1 MDYCVHFESFRMWF
15 FQHVKRFKTFKTQF
29 ISVSIFIS
37 IIKLAYYRRKWVYLY
52 NIIFSFILP
61 LTHEDLWSPS
71 FPLLDA
77 RTPLSMRFLRVDNIV
92 IYTFFS
98 FQFASIS
105 RTVILLSLYPRSKL
119 DFQVSKNASISYLFS
134 WSHSWIAKT
143 FQGIFSKPTMFPLHG
158 MHLERLG
165 IHCHQK
171 AKFLFYIGCFKSQL
185 YFPMFSNGIM
195 DIFRQ
200 VSLFHLYFIKGRN
213 GQANSQSHNGINL
226 EPECSFT

>member
-1 MDYCVHFESFRMWF
+1 MEYCVHFESFRRWF
-15 FQHVKRFKTFKTQF
+15 FQHVKRFKTFRTQF
-29 ISVSIFIS
+29 ISVSVFIS
-37 IIKLAYYRRKWVYLY
+37 IIKLAYYRRKWVDLY

-61 LTHEDLWSPS
+61 PIHEDLWSPS

-77 RTPLSMRFLRVDNIV
+77 RIPLSMRFLRVDNIV
-92 IYTFFS
+92 ICTFFS
-98 FQFASIS
+98 FHFASIS
-105 RTVILLSLYPRSKL
+105 RTIILLLLYPRSKL
-119 DFQVSKNASISYLFS
+119 VFQVSKNASISCLFS

-143 FQGIFSKPTMFPLHG
+143 FQGIFSKPIMFPLHG

-195 DIFRQ
+195 DIA
-200 VSLFHLYFIKGRN
+200 SKPLPFI
-213 GQANSQSHNGINL
+213 
-226 EPECSFT
+226 FY